1 MNPAPTG
8 LRAFGAVW
16 FVYFAGIALFN
27 PYAPLWF
34 KELGFSTLLIGA
46 VASLQSWTRV
56 VAPYGWGW
64 WADHGASRVR
74 LIRLAAAA
82 ALAAAG
88 GFLFVRGEW
97 AVAACTALLFLANG
111 AIVPLSESA
120 LASRLSATGS
130 FDARRYG
137 RVRVWGSIGFVVSV
151 VAAGALLQGAGISL
165 FPVLLC
171 LLYALLLAVAMRLP
185 EPGAKAAG
193 AAVPPPVLPV
203 LRRPAV
209 AWFFASVALTVLG
222 HTALYAFFSLLLD
235 ARGYPKSAVGAL
247 WAVSVAVEIV
257 FFWFQ
262 GHALARFDAYRW
274 LQWAGLAS
282 AARFAMTAAAEGSTA
297 LLVAA
302 QLLHAL
308 TFAAHH
314 AASIVLVSR
323 HFPGALRTRGQA
335 LYSVLGYGVPGV
347 CGGLAGGWVAEHHGL
362 PTVFWLAAVAGLGGA
377 AAAARAARH
386 DRAAHE
392 TASAGAPNGR

>member
-1 MNPAPTG
+1 MSPAPTG

-64 WADHGASRVR
+64 WADHGGGRVR
-74 LIRLAAAA
+74 LIRLAAAI
-82 ALAAAG
+82 ALAAAA
-88 GFLFVRGEW
+88 GFLVARGEW
-97 AVAACTALLFLANG
+97 AVAACTAALFLANG
-111 AIVPLSESA
+111 AIVPLSEAA
-120 LASRLSATGS
+120 LAARLSAGGG
-130 FDARRYG
+130 FDASRYG

-151 VAAGALLQGAGISL
+151 VAAGALLQRQGIAL
-165 FPVLLC
+165 FPLLLC
-171 LLYALLLAVAMRLP
+171 ALYALLLGVALRLP
-185 EPGAKAAG
+185 GGGADAAPTT
-193 AAVPPPVLPV
+193 APPPVLPV

-209 AWFFASVALTVLG
+209 AWFFASVALTVLA

-247 WAVSVAVEIV
+247 WAVSVLVEIV

-262 GHALARFDAYRW
+262 GQALGRFDAYRW

-282 AARFAMTAAAEGSTA
+282 ALRFALTAVAGASTA
-297 LLVAA
+297 LLVLA

-347 CGGLAGGWVAEHHGL
+347 IGGLAGGWVAEHHGL
-362 PTVFWLAAVAGLGGA
+362 STVFWLAAVAGLGGA
-377 AAAARAARH
+377 AAAAK
-386 DRAAHE
+386 
-392 TASAGAPNGR
+392 ASKCDVEVT

>member
-1 MNPAPTG
+1 MSSAPSG
-8 LRAFGAVW
+8 LRALGAIW

-64 WADHGASRVR
+64 WADHGGGRVR
-74 LIRLAAAA
+74 LIRLAAAI
-82 ALAAAG
+82 ALAGAG
-88 GFLFVRGEW
+88 GFFFARGEW
-97 AVAACTALLFLANG
+97 AVAACTAALFLANG
-111 AIVPLSESA
+111 AIVPLSEAA
-120 LASRLSATGS
+120 LAARLSADGG
-130 FDARRYG
+130 FDASRYG

-151 VAAGALLQGAGISL
+151 VAAGALLQRLGIAV
-165 FPVLLC
+165 FPLLLC
-171 LLYALLLAVAMRLP
+171 ALYALLLVVALRLRGG
-185 EPGAKAAG
+185 GADAAPTT
-193 AAVPPPVLPV
+193 APPPVLPV

-209 AWFFASVALTVLG
+209 AWFFASVALTVLA

-247 WAVSVAVEIV
+247 WAVSVLVEIV

-262 GHALARFDAYRW
+262 GQALGRFDPYRW

-282 AARFAMTAAAEGSTA
+282 ALRFALTAAGDSTA

-302 QLLHAL
+302 QSLHAL
-308 TFAAHH
+308 TFAGHH

-347 CGGLAGGWVAEHHGL
+347 LGGLAGGWVAEHHGL
-362 PTVFWLAAVAGLGGA
+362 ATVFWLAAVAGLAGA
-377 AAAARAARH
+377 AAAVKAAKY
-386 DRAAHE
+386 DPEVTKAA
-392 TASAGAPNGR
+392 SD